1 MKRKKRNSGFS
12 KTLFAM
18 AVTTLLVLLNMSFTK
33 RNPAVHE
40 FKGIS
45 FIDKGTIKGKV
56 YIEGRKTSISYAVV
70 ELFANSKRISGTTS
84 AADGTFIM
92 ANVPIGIYTVKASKA
107 GYDLFCSAKIKVE
120 ANKTSIINIG
130 LKPLAKDVK
139 KEIELADDEADLKNP
154 AIIECELYEIKTIS
168 ADFAKYAQRL
178 PGKGRGAKK
187 TADGAIYIPHNTES
201 YNKINENIF
210 KEVVNNPLSTF
221 SIDVDRASYSNVR
234 RFLNGNQM
242 PYKDAV
248 RIEEMINYF
257 DYDYPQPD
265 NGDPFSVNLE
275 LGNCPWNEKHKL
287 MMIGIQGEEIT
298 TESIPAGNIVFL
310 IDVSGSMS
318 SANKLPL
325 LKQAFK
331 ILVSNL
337 RPEDKVAI
345 VVYAGAAGCVL
356 ESTSGKDK
364 NKIIGAL
371 DRLNA
376 GGSTAGGAGIKL
388 AYKIAKEN
396 YIPGGN
402 NRVILATDGDFN
414 IGASSDG
421 EMTRLIEEKRNDGVF
436 LSILGFG
443 MGNYKD
449 SKMEQISNAGNGNYA
464 YIDNIMEAKK
474 VFGEEL
480 WGTLYTIAKD
490 VKIQIEFNP
499 AKVKAYRLI
508 GYENRILNKED
519 FNDDKKDA
527 GDIGSGHTVTALYEL
542 VLAGSNEKISD
553 VDPLEYQKANVVNSS
568 NLMTLKLR
576 YKNPEESTSK
586 LIVKRVNTNEMSE
599 GNASDNF
606 NFAVAVAEFGML
618 LRDSEYKKNSTYKN
632 TLALA
637 KQAKGNDKFGYRS
650 EFIKLVETAELL
662 SK

>member
-1 MKRKKRNSGFS
+1 MKTKKRISVIS
-12 KTLFAM
+12 KTIFLMLMSTLF
-18 AVTTLLVLLNMSFTK
+18 VVLSMSFTERK
-33 RNPAVHE
+33 PTVDK
-40 FKGIS
+40 FKGIP
-45 FIDKGTIKGKV
+45 FVDKGTIKGKV
-56 YIEGRKTSISYAVV
+56 YIEGRKTSVAFATI
-70 ELFANSKRISGTTS
+70 ELFIDTKRISGTS
-84 AADGTFIM
+84 SGADGTYIL
-92 ANVPIGIYTVKASKA
+92 ANVPIGIYTIKVTKP
-107 GYDLFCSAKIKVE
+107 GYDIYCSKKIKVE
-120 ANKTSIINIG
+120 ANKTAVLNIG
-130 LKPLAKDVK
+130 LKQITKDVK
-139 KEIELADDEADLKNP
+139 KDVVIVEDEVELVAP
-154 AIIECELYEIKTIS
+154 ALIDCDAAEVKTQIVNFAQILPSKRRGTKRS
-168 ADFAKYAQRL
+168 ADAKYVA
-178 PGKGRGAKK
+178 
-187 TADGAIYIPHNTES
+187 PHNTES
-201 YNKINENIF
+201 YDRIHENIF
-210 KEVVNNPLSTF
+210 KDVLNDPLSTF

-257 DYDYPQPD
+257 DYDYPQPT

-275 LGNCPWNEKHKL
+275 LGNCPWDKKHKL

-325 LKQAFK
+325 LKKAFK
-331 ILVSNL
+331 ILVNNL
-337 RPEDKVAI
+337 RAEDKIAI

-364 NKIIGAL
+364 NKILSAL
-371 DRLNA
+371 DRLSA

-414 IGASSDG
+414 VGASSNG
-421 EMTRLIEEKRNDGVF
+421 EMTRLIEEKRDDGVF

-499 AKVKAYRLI
+499 TQVKAYRLI

-542 VLAGSNEKISD
+542 ILTGSGEETSNI
-553 VDPLEYQKANVVNSS
+553 DPLEYQIGNVINSP

-576 YKNPEESTSK
+576 YKDPEESKSK
-586 LIVKRVNTNEMSE
+586 LIVHRVNTSE
-599 GNASDNF
+599 IIEDDPSDNF

-618 LRDSEYKKNSTYKN
+618 LRESEYKAKSSYEN

-637 KQAKGNDKFGYRS
+637 KQAKGKDKFGYRN

-662 SK
+662 SQ